1 MIRNRIVCGGMA
13 LIALSIAAATASA
26 QSGGGF
32 DQSWHT
38 VDGGGWTFS
47 TGGNFEIGS
56 TAGQYDASGRLT
68 GGSFEVISGFWPGAL
83 PDAAVALPADM
94 NCDGLINSFDID
106 GFVLALSNP
115 AAYAAAYPDCN
126 IDNADVNNDGLVNSF
141 DIDPFVVC
149 LASNGCP

>member
-1 MIRNRIVCGGMA
+1 MIRNRTIVGGVLLA
-13 LIALSIAAATASA
+13 VLSFTSSMASA
-26 QSGGGF
+26 QSGGNF

-38 VDGGGWTFS
+38 VDGGGRTFS
-47 TGGNFEIGS
+47 TGGNFEVGS

-68 GGSFEVISGFWPGAL
+68 GGSFEVIGGFWPGGL
-83 PDAAVALPADM
+83 PDESLPADM

-115 AAYAAAYPDCN
+115 AAYAATYPDCN
-126 IDNADVNNDGLVNSF
+126 INNADVNGDGLVNSF

>member
-1 MIRNRIVCGGMA
+1 MIRNRTITTIVLLAGAALFTTAAKAQVGG
-13 LIALSIAAATASA
+13 S
-26 QSGGGF
+26 F

-38 VDGGGWTFS
+38 VDGGGQTFS
-47 TGGNFEIGS
+47 TGGAFEVGS
-56 TAGQYDASGRLT
+56 TVGQYDASGRLT
-68 GGSFEVISGFWPGAL
+68 GGAFEVIGGFWPGGL
-83 PDAAVALPADM
+83 PDESLPADM

-115 AAYAAAYPDCN
+115 AAYAATYPDCN
-126 IDNADVNNDGLVNSF
+126 INNADVNGDGLVNSF